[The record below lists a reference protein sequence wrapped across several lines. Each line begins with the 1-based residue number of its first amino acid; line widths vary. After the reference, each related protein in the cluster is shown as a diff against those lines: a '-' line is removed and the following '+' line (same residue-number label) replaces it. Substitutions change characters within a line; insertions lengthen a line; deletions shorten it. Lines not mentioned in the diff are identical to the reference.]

1 MTFDPEKPVQTR
13 NGRKARIICTDLK
26 EYAHGDTVMALIEQD
41 DGSEDWTTY
50 RSSGRYVDG
59 MEDSQDLI
67 NIPEKRWVNVNKYR
81 SNLNPRANGLAAGGV
96 YSSRA
101 SADENATYEYRIA
114 CLEFTEG
121 DGLE

>member
-1 MTFDPEKPVQTR
+1 MTFNPEKPVQTR
-13 NGRKARIICTDLK
+13 NGRKARIICDDRK
-26 EYAHGDTVMALIEQD
+26 SDRPIVALIEQGD
-41 DGSEDWTTY
+41 CEAVWNYDETGKIGGGPGEDAN
-50 RSSGRYVDG
+50 
-59 MEDSQDLI
+59 DLI